1 MGFRRIVVATDFS
14 DSSKFA
20 VRYAVALAK
29 RLGSR
34 LTVLHVCEPIVAGDL
49 YGSVEAMALTREKE
63 KAARRELASQVARI
77 AARGVQAKGAVELGL
92 ALDVILERA
101 ETASVLVMGTH
112 GRSGFSRMFMGSVAE
127 KVVRSA
133 SCPVLVVR
141 TPAPE
146 HKRRRTR
153 GS

>member
-29 RLGSR
+29 RLASR
-34 LTVLHVCEPIVAGDL
+34 LTILHVCEPIVAGDL
-49 YGSVEAMALTREKE
+49 YGSVEAVALTREKE
-63 KAARRELASQVARI
+63 KSARRELASLVSRVGG
-77 AARGVQAKGAVELGL
+77 RGVQAKGVVELGL
-92 ALDVILERA
+92 ALDVIIERA
-101 ETASVLVMGTH
+101 ESASLLVMGTH
-112 GRSGFSRMFMGSVAE
+112 GRSGFSRMFIGSVAE

-141 TPAPE
+141 APVAQR
-146 HKRRRTR
+146 KRRRSR
-153 GS
+153 GD